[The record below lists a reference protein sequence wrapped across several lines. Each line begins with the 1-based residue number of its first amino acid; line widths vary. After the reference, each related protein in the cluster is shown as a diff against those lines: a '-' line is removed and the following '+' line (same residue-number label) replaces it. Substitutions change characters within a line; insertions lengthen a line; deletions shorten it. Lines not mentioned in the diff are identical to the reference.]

1 MEVLQ
6 LGAHGEKDAKY
17 TKVRLAKQYA
27 QAHTAGQALLKME
40 ADGIAVG
47 DRPEVWRLKNC
58 RPQRQ
63 LSQTKLIADCVS
75 SLNAW
80 MSHPPPNVQIHES
93 SSCSPDHISILFQ
106 MRSAEHFLKEN
117 NHLSTFVADFTFE
130 TNHQQLVLGGIGL
143 CGLRQRASQKPQVRM
158 LPCFFLLSKKEDQQA
173 QKMLFKAFATAA
185 ARNGVSLTHGFAD
198 CSCMEGIEAA
208 ISEDQTLQ
216 HVRMHRCLQHTK
228 VNVKKESKKRSG
240 QTGEPRLRNAEMMPV
255 LTSFLMETAFLPCS
269 REFGV
274 FWSSALSRLRS
285 SIQDADWD
293 EAAMASYLEANI
305 LEESG
310 NECQFTAKWRSG
322 FGCVPNGFTT
332 YTSNCLERS
341 WRTIKGLLGK
351 RTGAWPKHGGCRM
364 LMIFMEAS
372 FC

>member
-228 VNVKKESKKRSG
+228 VNVKKRAKRGVGKLESR
-240 QTGEPRLRNAEMMPV
+240 V
-255 LTSFLMETAFLPCS
+255 
-269 REFGV
+269 
-274 FWSSALSRLRS
+274 SAMQR
-285 SIQDADWD
+285 
-293 EAAMASYLEANI
+293 
-305 LEESG
+305 
-310 NECQFTAKWRSG
+310 
-322 FGCVPNGFTT
+322 
-332 YTSNCLERS
+332 
-341 WRTIKGLLGK
+341 
-351 RTGAWPKHGGCRM
+351 
-364 LMIFMEAS
+364 
-372 FC
+372 